1 MSERGSTLTFFSKE
15 PIECPVCTGN
25 FYREELR
32 TGRGRLIAGDLTH
45 ELRRIYVPSKK
56 YGEVFPLNYPVTVCP
71 NCYYSAY
78 HRDFLELPE
87 KSKAEI
93 SEDTTRR
100 MDSIQSIFPVLD
112 FTDSRGLEE
121 GCAGY
126 FFALMC
132 YDFFP
137 PEFSPTI
144 KQGLSALRAAWLCND
159 LHRKKPNENYDYLSK
174 IFYRKAR
181 FFYNLAV
188 EHEQKGAEG
197 IAGAKHLGPDLDKD
211 YGYDGVLYMAGY
223 LEYKYGPKGDT
234 QKRKAALDRAKRTIA
249 KIFGMGRASKDK
261 PVVLLDNARDVYE
274 EIAKEMGIE
283 IPEEI
288 G

>member
-1 MSERGSTLTFFSKE
+1 MADKGSTLTFFSKD
-15 PIECPVCTGN
+15 PIECPVCTGS

-32 TGRGRLIAGDLTH
+32 TGRGRLIAGELTH
-45 ELRRIYVPSKK
+45 EFRRQYLPSKK

-71 NCYYSAY
+71 NCYYAAY
-78 HRDFLELPE
+78 QKDFLELPGPSRD
-87 KSKAEI
+87 KI

-100 MDSIQSIFPVLD
+100 MESVQSIFPVLD
-112 FTDSRGLEE
+112 YTEPRGIEE
-121 GCAGY
+121 GCASY
-126 FFALMC
+126 FFAIMC
-132 YDFFP
+132 YDLFP

-144 KQGLSALRAAWLCND
+144 KQGLSAIRAAWLSKD

-188 EHEQKGAEG
+188 ESEQKGVEG
-197 IAGAKHLGPDLDKD
+197 IGGAKHLGPDLDKD
-211 YGYDGVLYMAGY
+211 YGYDGVLYIAGY
-223 LEYKYGPKGDT
+223 LEYKYGPKQDPK
-234 QKRKAALDRAKRTIA
+234 KRQVALDRAKRTIA

-283 IPEEI
+283 VPEEI

>member
-1 MSERGSTLTFFSKE
+1 MAEKGSTLTFFSKE

-56 YGEVFPLNYPVTVCP
+56 YGEVYPLNYPVTVCP
-71 NCYYSAY
+71 NCYYAAY
-78 HRDFLELPE
+78 HRDFLELPD
-87 KSKAEI
+87 KAKTEI
-93 SEDTTRR
+93 SEDTTSR
-100 MDSIQSIFPVLD
+100 MDSIQPIFPVLD
-112 FTDSRGLEE
+112 YTESRGLAE

-126 FFALMC
+126 FFALKC

-181 FFYNLAV
+181 FFYTLAV
-188 EHEQKGAEG
+188 EHEQKGVEG

-223 LEYKYGPKGDT
+223 LEYKYGPKGDP